1 MIIKK
6 IFLLFLF
13 VTVVPIFAS
22 GEAVIFMYHRFG
34 ESKYPS
40 TNIKLEQFEAHLSY
54 LEKNGYNVWSLSKIV
69 NYMLEGRAIPDKT
82 VALTIDDAYKS
93 IYTEAFLRLK
103 EKKFP
108 FTVFVN
114 TLSIDSK
121 SKSYMSWDE
130 MRDMEHFGA
139 EFANHSITHDY
150 MLPKGSE
157 DKSQW
162 QKRIKDEIG
171 GAQKRLQE
179 ELGKDTNENPKIF
192 SYPFGEYSK
201 ETAEY
206 IQTLG
211 YVGVTQTSGAVDMHS
226 DTKAL
231 PRFPMAEAFADIDS
245 FVLKLKTLPLPIKSI
260 SPKEPLVSSK
270 NPPLLSMELSHLV
283 KNLKCYLSNGEPLSL
298 EWISE
303 TKVNII
309 AKKSLLSPRDK
320 YTCTAKTDENKW
332 YWYSHLWIIK

>member
-1 MIIKK
+1 MFNK
-6 IFLLFLF
+6 IFLFLLLTAILP
-13 VTVVPIFAS
+13 VFAKS
-22 GEAVIFMYHRFG
+22 EAVVFMYHRFG

-40 TNIKLEQFEAHLSY
+40 TNIKPEQFEAHLSY

-69 NYMLEGRAIPDKT
+69 NYMLEGRAIPSKT

-114 TLSIDSK
+114 TASIDSK
-121 SKSYMSWDE
+121 SKNYMSWDE
-130 MRDMEHFGA
+130 MREMKLFGA

-150 MLPKGSE
+150 MLPKKSE
-157 DKSQW
+157 DREQW
-162 QKRIKDEIG
+162 QERIKNELE

-179 ELGKDTNENPKIF
+179 ELGRDTNENPKIF
-192 SYPFGEYSK
+192 SYPFGEYS
-201 ETAEY
+201 EQTAEF
-206 IQTLG
+206 IENLG
-211 YVGVTQTSGAVDMHS
+211 YIGVTQTSGAIDVHS

-231 PRFPMAEAFADIDS
+231 PRFPMAEAFADMDS
-245 FVLKLKTLPLPIKSI
+245 FVLKLKTLPFPIKEI

-270 NPPLLSMELSHLV
+270 NPPMLTMELSHPV
-283 KNLKCYLSNGEPLSL
+283 KNLKCYLSNGEALSI

-303 TKVNII
+303 TKVSVS
-309 AKKSLLSPRDK
+309 AKKRLESPRDK
-320 YTCTAKTDENKW
+320 YTCTAKVNKDRW
-332 YWYSHLWIIK
+332 YWYSHLWIVK